1 MIQATVSGKQF
12 FFEADDADSA
22 VDIQVL
28 NERNLHIIHH
38 NKSYNA
44 TLISFNQ
51 EDKKLTVRINGNDYD
66 VQLKNETD
74 LLLEKL
80 GMNNAATKKVNN
92 LKAPMPGLIVNII
105 AKEGAFISKG
115 EPLIIL
121 EAMKMENVI
130 KAPADVVVKSIK
142 VQPKQAVEKGEI
154 LMEFGG

>member
-22 VDIQVL
+22 VDVQVL

-80 GMNNAATKKVNN
+80 GMNSAATKKVNN

-105 AKEGAFISKG
+105 AKEGASISKG

>member
-1 MIQATVSGKQF
+1 MFQATVSGKQF
-12 FFEADDADSA
+12 FIDAENADSEF
-22 VDIQVL
+22 DIQVL
-28 NERNLHIIHH
+28 NERNLHIIHQ

-44 TLISFNQ
+44 TLISFNR
-51 EDKKLTVRINGNDYD
+51 EEKRLIVRINGNDYD
-66 VQLKNETD
+66 VQLKSKTD

-80 GMNNAATKKVNN
+80 GMSSATSKKVNY

-105 AKEGAFISKG
+105 ANEGASISKG

-154 LMEFGG
+154 LMEFTD

>member
-12 FFEADDADSA
+12 FFEADDADSE

-28 NERNLHIIHH
+28 NERNLHIIHQ

-44 TLISFNQ
+44 TLISFN
-51 EDKKLTVRINGNDYD
+51 EEEKKLTVRINGNDYD

-80 GMNNAATKKVNN
+80 GMNSAATKKVNN

-105 AKEGAFISKG
+105 AKEGASISKG

-154 LMEFGG
+154 LMEFGS